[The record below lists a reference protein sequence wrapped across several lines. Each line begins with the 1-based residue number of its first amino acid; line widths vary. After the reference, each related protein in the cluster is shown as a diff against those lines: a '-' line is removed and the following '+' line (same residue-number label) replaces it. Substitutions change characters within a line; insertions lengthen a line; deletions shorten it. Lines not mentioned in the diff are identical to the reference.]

1 MSFLHKF
8 TPRFNSLASAINRTR
23 SRFTST
29 VITSPSSTSTSSPL
43 SALRNHLLD
52 NPNGSGRRIVG
63 YWLAGCTGA
72 VFGIIVFGGLTRL
85 TESGLSM
92 VDWKLIHFKAPQNQ
106 SEWQAYFALYQ
117 QYPEY
122 QV

>member
-1 MSFLHKF
+1 M
-8 TPRFNSLASAINRTR
+8 ASTA
-23 SRFTST
+23 
-29 VITSPSSTSTSSPL
+29 SPL
-43 SALRNHLLD
+43 RALRNHLLF
-52 NPNGSGRRIVG
+52 NPNGSGKRIVG

-92 VDWKLIHFKAPQNQ
+92 VDWKLVHFQAPRNEA
-106 SEWQAYFALYQ
+106 EWQAYFALYQ